1 MFLKKIFIGAMVC
14 FTMVSCYQPDAHES
28 FADLKKIT
36 GKWSSTEGVLFNEH
50 WHLENDS
57 LMTGI
62 GFSLKGMDT
71 AFIEKMKI
79 YLSSDSVYFAA
90 KTDPKK
96 DYVSFVLKEAGRE
109 KWIFVNATHDYPNII
124 QYEIKNDTLLY
135 AFIANIRGNK
145 KVEFNLRRIKN
156 EFD

>member
-1 MFLKKIFIGAMVC
+1 
-14 FTMVSCYQPDAHES
+14 MVSCYQPDACVS
-28 FADLKKIT
+28 FADLKKIS

-50 WHLENDS
+50 WRLVNDS

-62 GFSLKGMDT
+62 GFSLSGTDT
-71 AFIEKMKI
+71 VFLEKMKI
-79 YLSSDSVYFAA
+79 YLQSDSLYFAA

-96 DYVSFVLKEAGRE
+96 DFVKFKLAEAKKR
-109 KWIFVNATHDYPNII
+109 KWTFINETHDYPNII
-124 QYEIKNDTLLY
+124 QYEIKKDTLLY

-145 KVEFNLRRIKN
+145 KVEFNLKRIKN